1 MHNKDL
7 DLVILSSSDMDKNK
21 QPVDEEESEEQGNSF
36 DWLLGKE
43 SLEIIPAPMDSN
55 VSASR

>member
-7 DLVILSSSDMDKNK
+7 DLVLLSSSNMDNNK
-21 QPVDEEESEEQGNSF
+21 QPVDEEEPEEQGNSL
-36 DWLLGKE
+36 DWLLGKD

-55 VSASR
+55 VSVSR